1 MRGLRHTRAAAA
13 FLSAVTFAMT
23 IDVMRIAARNGGHA
37 RFGNGVY
44 PGFGTDL
51 LEAVR
56 GTDPRVGWAV
66 VLVALIFLY
75 AAAVPGKGPRR
86 LTRGTMR
93 PRS

>member
-23 IDVMRIAARNGGHA
+23 IHVMRIAARNGGHA

-51 LEAVR
+51 LEAVSAAP
-56 GTDPRVGWAV
+56 TRVSG
-66 VLVALIFLY
+66 
-75 AAAVPGKGPRR
+75 GP
-86 LTRGTMR
+86 
-93 PRS
+93 SSSSH